1 MKTVIA
7 IRSGMPDVSRLRRPA
22 DLFSGE
28 EIDRL
33 DYGRFESLSRAE
45 LFAVRRKLSD
55 TFDWLDPG
63 DCGIGSPE
71 MLAWERRL
79 DRLQDLMDNID
90 ERLNPEEDY
99 TDEDDES

>member
-1 MKTVIA
+1 MKTVVT
-7 IRSGMPDVSRLRRPA
+7 IRTGGFPDRKKYKKPA
-22 DLFSGE
+22 DLFSTG

-33 DYGRFESLSRAE
+33 DEQMYAGMSRE
-45 LFAVRRKLSD
+45 QLVRLRQKLSD

-79 DRLQDLMDNID
+79 DKLNDLTDAAD
-90 ERLNPEEDY
+90 EIL
-99 TDEDDES
+99 DED

>member
-7 IRSGMPDVSRLRRPA
+7 IRSGMPDVSGLRRPA

-33 DYGRFESLSRAE
+33 DTEWFDGLSRAE
-45 LFAVRRKLSD
+45 LIAMRRKLSD

-71 MLAWERRL
+71 MLAWENRL

-90 ERLNPEEDY
+90 ERLNPEDTGLFTE
-99 TDEDDES
+99 E

>member
-7 IRSGMPDVSRLRRPA
+7 IRSGLSEAYGLKRPA
-22 DLFSGE
+22 ELFSGE
-28 EIDRL
+28 EIDGL
-33 DYGRFESLSRAE
+33 DSCAFAGMSRPE
-45 LFAVRRKLSD
+45 LFALRRKLSD

-79 DRLQDLMDNID
+79 DRLNDLMDNID
-90 ERLNPEEDY
+90 ERLNPEEISSFRW
-99 TDEDDES
+99 EV